1 MHHRSE
7 DGQWVVNHVWPNR
20 LREQIQPLAKIQG
33 EDIVDTI
40 RSLKLLI
47 DYSIVKV
54 DSLGHGNSRDR
65 GRNVAKAR
73 CDLIS
78 CSPAS
83 LRIFTYRARRWRRA
97 EERRASLILPSS
109 PFNTSIEHF
118 ASQHQEQCIDPSPHC
133 FVKVFVTVPRQLP
146 LFSAVFHCFRYFVPS
161 SLYNHDISS
170 ILLFF

>member
-7 DGQWVVNHVWPNR
+7 DGQRVLNHVWPNR
-20 LREQIQPLAKIQG
+20 LREQIQPHAKIQG
-33 EDIVDTI
+33 EDIVNTI
-40 RSLKLLI
+40 RSLKLL

-65 GRNVAKAR
+65 GRSVAKAR
-73 CDLIS
+73 HNLMSSKFKSIHLLS
-78 CSPAS
+78 TSM
-83 LRIFTYRARRWRRA
+83 
-97 EERRASLILPSS
+97 EEGGGESLILPSS

-146 LFSAVFHCFRYFVPS
+146 LFSAVFHCSSYFVAS